1 MEISTFD
8 PKLFAVDEVER
19 DIIECASNLEEVS
32 RILNKYHD
40 GGLGVEHMNLLI
52 NITTEALDLLEHIK
66 EKRQD
71 IKDELALTRRRKCI
85 KKLMTL
91 VSQSEA
97 EALMAY
103 FYPSKVEG

>member
-1 MEISTFD
+1 MENATFD
-8 PKLFAVDEVER
+8 PKLFVVDEVDE
-19 DIIECASNLEEVS
+19 DIGECAAYLES
-32 RILNKYHD
+32 IYRILSKYYD
-40 GGLGVEHMNLLI
+40 GGLVLEHINLLI
-52 NITTEALDLLEHIK
+52 NITREAQDLLEDIK

-71 IKDELALTRRRKCI
+71 IKDELALTRRDKCI